1 MARVGEEQ
9 LLGTGTTSSSRGKD
23 AEAESSSPNEQ
34 SQSYNEE
41 SEPIERKIKLPAR
54 DLFKQILLACTIHSV
69 VIQAGINLSF
79 SAVLLP
85 QLAAEY
91 NASTESL
98 NNATSPTET
107 PTTNNNSTIY
117 IDKDAASWIASL
129 VTLSLPLGALIV
141 GSLMDKFGR
150 KRIAMLTTIP
160 FTTGWLLHYW
170 AQNVNMIYA
179 ARIIAGFG
187 SGLST
192 VCLIYV
198 AELSHPK
205 LRAMLL
211 NLNSLFVCFGILI
224 TCAIGSVLHWRTMSL
239 CYATL
244 SLSSCLSIMLL
255 PESPHWLHSFKNKTS
270 HATKILSWLYSDDAV
285 FQIEERRLWDNQIQR
300 QRQTYRDIAATF
312 TTPIVYKPLQLLFI
326 LFLLQQLTGCY
337 VIVFYAVDV
346 FKLIGNGMDEY
357 SALILLGAIRFVAA
371 ILSSITS
378 IRLGRKILLI
388 TSAAGMLVS
397 ALLAASS
404 VGHTT
409 SWCVLSYVAF
419 GSIGVLVIPWT
430 LIGELLPLKV
440 RGKLGGFL
448 FALAYLFMFGMV
460 KGYPYLSAIVEIR
473 TMFYWLV
480 GVNAVMIYFVAA
492 RLPET
497 FGKSFRQIEE
507 YFLA

>member
-1 MARVGEEQ
+1 MILNIQNSKLILTQ
-9 LLGTGTTSSSRGKD
+9 LLNIS
-23 AEAESSSPNEQ
+23 
-34 SQSYNEE
+34 
-41 SEPIERKIKLPAR
+41 
-54 DLFKQILLACTIHSV
+54 
-69 VIQAGINLSF
+69 
-79 SAVLLP
+79 
-85 QLAAEY
+85 
-91 NASTESL
+91 
-98 NNATSPTET
+98 
-107 PTTNNNSTIY
+107 
-117 IDKDAASWIASL
+117 
-129 VTLSLPLGALIV
+129 
-141 GSLMDKFGR
+141 
-150 KRIAMLTTIP
+150 
-160 FTTGWLLHYW
+160 
-170 AQNVNMIYA
+170 
-179 ARIIAGFG
+179 
-187 SGLST
+187 
-192 VCLIYV
+192 
-198 AELSHPK
+198 
-205 LRAMLL
+205 
-211 NLNSLFVCFGILI
+211 
-224 TCAIGSVLHWRTMSL
+224 GSVLHWRTMSL